1 MLKIG
6 ITGGIGSG
14 KTFVCHILEKLG
26 YPIFYSDREAKKLM
40 NENLDLIIKIK
51 KLLGNKA
58 YLNGI
63 IDKSFIA
70 QKIFETPTLRNE
82 LNAIVHPE
90 VYLAFEKWC
99 KSQDSKLV
107 FNESALLFETESYKR
122 FDKTI
127 LITANIS
134 IKIER
139 IKKRDLLDEIEI
151 KHRINSQLAD
161 KIKLKLADFVIEN
174 NEDKLLLPQ
183 LIHAINQL
191 ETKTL

>member
-26 YPIFYSDREAKKLM
+26 YPVFYSDQEAKKLM
-40 NENLDLIIKIK
+40 NENHDLIIKIK
-51 KLLGNKA
+51 ELLGYGA

-63 IDKSFIA
+63 INKSFIA
-70 QKIFETPTLRNE
+70 RKIFESPTLRNE

-90 VYLAFEKWC
+90 VYLAFEKWS
-99 KSQDSKLV
+99 KSQPSNLV

-127 LITANIS
+127 LITADICL
-134 IKIER
+134 KIER

-151 KHRINSQLAD
+151 KHRMNSQLSD
-161 KIKLKLADFVIEN
+161 EIKLKLADFVIEN

-183 LIHAINQL
+183 LIQFINQL
-191 ETKTL
+191 ETSTL

>member
-26 YPIFYSDREAKKLM
+26 YPVFYSDQEAKKLM

-51 KLLGNKA
+51 ELLGYGA

-63 IDKSFIA
+63 INKSFIA
-70 QKIFETPTLRNE
+70 RKIFETPTLRNE
-82 LNAIVHPE
+82 LNAVVHPE
-90 VYLAFEKWC
+90 VYLAFENWS
-99 KSQDSKLV
+99 KSQPSNLV

-127 LITANIS
+127 LITADICL
-134 IKIER
+134 KIER

-151 KHRINSQLAD
+151 KHRMNSQLSD
-161 KIKLKLADFVIEN
+161 EIKLKLADFVIEN

-183 LIHAINQL
+183 LIQFINQL
-191 ETKTL
+191 ETSTL

>member
-1 MLKIG
+1 MIKIG

-14 KTFVCHILEKLG
+14 KTFICHILEKLG
-26 YPIFYSDREAKKLM
+26 YPVFYSDQEAKKLM

-51 KLLGNKA
+51 ELLGYGA

-63 IDKSFIA
+63 INKSFIA
-70 QKIFETPTLRNE
+70 RKIFETPTLRNE

-90 VYLAFEKWC
+90 VYLAFEKWS

-127 LITANIS
+127 LITADICL
-134 IKIER
+134 KIER

-151 KHRINSQLAD
+151 KHRMNSQLSD
-161 KIKLKLADFVIEN
+161 EIKLKLADFVIEN
-174 NEDKLLLPQ
+174 NEDKLMLPQ
-183 LIHAINQL
+183 LIQFINQL
-191 ETKTL
+191 ETTTL

>member
-26 YPIFYSDREAKKLM
+26 YPVFYSDQEAKKLM

-51 KLLGNKA
+51 ELLGYGA

-63 IDKSFIA
+63 INKSFIA
-70 QKIFETPTLRNE
+70 RKIFETPTLRNE
-82 LNAIVHPE
+82 LNAVVHPE
-90 VYLAFEKWC
+90 VYLAFENWS
-99 KSQDSKLV
+99 KSQPSNLV

-127 LITANIS
+127 LITADICL
-134 IKIER
+134 KIER

-151 KHRINSQLAD
+151 KHRMNSQLSD
-161 KIKLKLADFVIEN
+161 EIKLKLADFVIEN

-183 LIHAINQL
+183 LIQFINQL
-191 ETKTL
+191 ETNTL

>member
-26 YPIFYSDREAKKLM
+26 YPIFYSDKEAKKLM
-40 NENLDLIIKIK
+40 NKNLDLIIKIK
-51 KLLGNKA
+51 ELLGNDA

-70 QKIFETPTLRNE
+70 RKIFETPTLRNE

-90 VYLAFEKWC
+90 VYLAFEKWS

-127 LITANIS
+127 LITADICL
-134 IKIER
+134 KIER

-151 KHRINSQLAD
+151 KHRMNSQLSD
-161 KIKLKLADFVIEN
+161 EIKLKLADFVIEN

-183 LIHAINQL
+183 LIQFINQL
-191 ETKTL
+191 ETTTL

>member
-1 MLKIG
+1 MIKIG

-14 KTFVCHILEKLG
+14 KTFICHILEKLG
-26 YPIFYSDREAKKLM
+26 YPVFYSDQEAKKLM

-51 KLLGNKA
+51 ELLGYGA

-63 IDKSFIA
+63 INKSFIA
-70 QKIFETPTLRNE
+70 RKIFETPTLRNE

-90 VYLAFEKWC
+90 VYLAFEKWS
-99 KSQDSKLV
+99 KSQPSNLV

-127 LITANIS
+127 LITADICL
-134 IKIER
+134 KIER

-151 KHRINSQLAD
+151 KHRMHSQLAD
-161 KIKLKLADFVIEN
+161 EIKLKLTDFVIEN
-174 NEDKLLLPQ
+174 NEVKLLLPQ

-191 ETKTL
+191 ETTTL

>member
-26 YPIFYSDREAKKLM
+26 YPVFYSDQEAKKLM

-51 KLLGNKA
+51 ELLGYGA

-63 IDKSFIA
+63 INKSFIA
-70 QKIFETPTLRNE
+70 RKIFETPTLRNE

-90 VYLAFEKWC
+90 VYLAFENWS
-99 KSQDSKLV
+99 KSQPSNLV

-127 LITANIS
+127 LITADICL
-134 IKIER
+134 KIER

-151 KHRINSQLAD
+151 KHRMNSQLSD
-161 KIKLKLADFVIEN
+161 EIKLKLADFVIEN

-183 LIHAINQL
+183 LIQFINQL
-191 ETKTL
+191 ETSTL

>member
-1 MLKIG
+1 MKKIG

-26 YPIFYSDREAKKLM
+26 YPIFYSDQIAKKMM
-40 NENLDLIIKIK
+40 NENIDLINKIK
-51 KLLGNKA
+51 QLLGNEA
-58 YLNGI
+58 YVNGI
-63 IDKSFIA
+63 IDKLFIA
-70 QKIFETPTLRNE
+70 HRIFEIPTLRNK

-90 VYLAFEKWC
+90 VYLAFENWC
-99 KSQDSKLV
+99 KSQTSKLV

-127 LITANIS
+127 LITADIS

-151 KHRINSQLAD
+151 KRRINSQLSD
-161 KIKLKLADFVIEN
+161 EIKLKLADFVIDN
-174 NEDKLLLPQ
+174 NGDKLVLPQ
-183 LIHAINQL
+183 LIKCINEL
-191 ETKTL
+191 

>member
-26 YPIFYSDREAKKLM
+26 YPVFYSDQEAKKLM

-51 KLLGNKA
+51 ELLGNDA

-70 QKIFETPTLRNE
+70 RKIFETPTLRNE

-90 VYLAFEKWC
+90 VYLAFEKWS

-127 LITANIS
+127 LITADICL
-134 IKIER
+134 KIER

-151 KHRINSQLAD
+151 KHRMNSQLSD
-161 KIKLKLADFVIEN
+161 EIKLKLSDFVIEN

-183 LIHAINQL
+183 LIHFINRL
-191 ETKTL
+191 ETNKL

>member
-1 MLKIG
+1 MIKIG

-14 KTFVCHILEKLG
+14 KTFICHILEKLG
-26 YPIFYSDREAKKLM
+26 YPVFYSDQEAKKLM

-70 QKIFETPTLRNE
+70 HKIFETPTLRNE

-90 VYLAFEKWC
+90 VYLAFENWC
-99 KSQDSKLV
+99 KSQTSKLV
-107 FNESALLFETESYKR
+107 FNESALLFETKSYKR
-122 FDKTI
+122 FDKTV
-127 LITANIS
+127 LITADICL
-134 IKIER
+134 KIER

-151 KHRINSQLAD
+151 KHRMNSQLSD
-161 KIKLKLADFVIEN
+161 EIKLKLADFVIEN

-183 LIHAINQL
+183 LIHFINHL
-191 ETKTL
+191 ENTTL

>member
-14 KTFVCHILEKLG
+14 KTFICHILEKLG
-26 YPIFYSDREAKKLM
+26 YTVFYSDMEAKKLM
-40 NENLDLIIKIK
+40 NENKHIIEKIK
-51 KLLGNKA
+51 KLLGNEA

-82 LNAIVHPE
+82 LNSIVHPE
-90 VYLAFEKWC
+90 VYLAFDNWC
-99 KSQDSKLV
+99 KSQTNKLV

-127 LITANIS
+127 LITADIS

-139 IKKRDLLDEIEI
+139 IKKRDQLDEIEI
-151 KHRINSQLAD
+151 KRRINSQLSD
-161 KIKLKLADFVIEN
+161 EIKLKLADFVIEN
-174 NEDKLLLPQ
+174 NEEKLLFPQ
-183 LIHAINQL
+183 LIKCINEL
-191 ETKTL
+191 EEK

>member
-26 YPIFYSDREAKKLM
+26 YPVFYSDQEAKKLM

-51 KLLGNKA
+51 ELLGYGA

-63 IDKSFIA
+63 INKSFIA
-70 QKIFETPTLRNE
+70 RKIFETPTLRNE
-82 LNAIVHPE
+82 LNAVVHPE
-90 VYLAFEKWC
+90 VYLAFENWS
-99 KSQDSKLV
+99 KSQPSNLV

-127 LITANIS
+127 LITADICL
-134 IKIER
+134 KIER

-151 KHRINSQLAD
+151 KHRMNSQLSD
-161 KIKLKLADFVIEN
+161 EIKLKLADFVIEN

-183 LIHAINQL
+183 LIQFINQL
-191 ETKTL
+191 ETTTL

>member
-1 MLKIG
+1 MIKIG

-26 YPIFYSDREAKKLM
+26 YPVFYSDQEAKKLM

-51 KLLGNKA
+51 ELLGYGA

-63 IDKSFIA
+63 INKSFIA
-70 QKIFETPTLRNE
+70 RKIFETPTLRNE

-90 VYLAFEKWC
+90 VYLAFEKWS

-127 LITANIS
+127 LITADICL
-134 IKIER
+134 KIER

-151 KHRINSQLAD
+151 KHRMNSQFSD
-161 KIKLKLADFVIEN
+161 EIKLKLADFVIEN

-183 LIHAINQL
+183 LIQFINQL
-191 ETKTL
+191 ENTTL

>member
-26 YPIFYSDREAKKLM
+26 YPIFYSDKEAKKLM
-40 NENLDLIIKIK
+40 NKNLDLIIKIK
-51 KLLGNKA
+51 ELLGNDA

-70 QKIFETPTLRNE
+70 RKIFETPTLRNE

-90 VYLAFEKWC
+90 VYLAFEKWS

-127 LITANIS
+127 LITADICL
-134 IKIER
+134 KIER

-151 KHRINSQLAD
+151 KHRMNSQLSD
-161 KIKLKLADFVIEN
+161 EIKLKLADFVIEN

-183 LIHAINQL
+183 LIQFINQL
-191 ETKTL
+191 ETNTL

>member
-1 MLKIG
+1 MIKIG

-26 YPIFYSDREAKKLM
+26 YPVFYSDKEAQNFM
-40 NENLDLIIKIK
+40 HENLSLIKKIK
-51 KLLGNKA
+51 ELLGNEA

-63 IDKSFIA
+63 IDKSFIS

-82 LNAIVHPE
+82 LNAIVHPK
-90 VYLAFEKWC
+90 VYLAFENWS

-127 LITANIS
+127 LITADICL
-134 IKIER
+134 KIER
-139 IKKRDLLDEIEI
+139 IKKRDHLNEIEI
-151 KHRINSQLAD
+151 KRRMHSQLAD
-161 KIKLKLADFVIEN
+161 EIKLKLADFVIEN

-191 ETKTL
+191 ETATL

>member
-26 YPIFYSDREAKKLM
+26 YPVFYSDQEAKKLM

-51 KLLGNKA
+51 ELLGYGA

-63 IDKSFIA
+63 INKSFIA
-70 QKIFETPTLRNE
+70 RKIFETPTLRNE

-90 VYLAFEKWC
+90 VYLAFEKWS
-99 KSQDSKLV
+99 KSQPSNLV

-127 LITANIS
+127 LINADIS

-151 KHRINSQLAD
+151 KHRMNSQFSD
-161 KIKLKLADFVIEN
+161 EIKLKLADFVIEN

-183 LIHAINQL
+183 LIHFINQL
-191 ETKTL
+191 ETNTL

>member
-26 YPIFYSDREAKKLM
+26 YPIFYSDKEAKKLM

-51 KLLGNKA
+51 ELLGNDA

-70 QKIFETPTLRNE
+70 RKIFETPTLRNE

-90 VYLAFEKWC
+90 VYLAFEKWS

-127 LITANIS
+127 LITADIS

-151 KHRINSQLAD
+151 KHRMNSQLSD
-161 KIKLKLADFVIEN
+161 EIKLKLADFVIEN

-183 LIHAINQL
+183 LIQFINQL
-191 ETKTL
+191 ETTTL

>member
-14 KTFVCHILEKLG
+14 KTFICHILEKLG
-26 YPIFYSDREAKKLM
+26 YPVFYSDMEAKKLM
-40 NENLDLIIKIK
+40 NENKHIIEKIK

-58 YLNGI
+58 YLKGI
-63 IDKSFIA
+63 LNKSFIA
-70 QKIFETPTLRNE
+70 QKIFEIPTLRNE

-90 VYLAFEKWC
+90 VYLAFENWC
-99 KSQDSKLV
+99 NSQTCNLV

-127 LITANIS
+127 LITADIS

-151 KHRINSQLAD
+151 KRRMNSQLSD
-161 KIKLKLADFVIEN
+161 EIKLKLADFVIDN
-174 NEDKLLLPQ
+174 NGDKLVLTQ
-183 LIHAINQL
+183 LIKCIHEL
-191 ETKTL
+191 EFPIL

>member
-14 KTFVCHILEKLG
+14 KTFVCQILEKLG

-40 NENLDLIIKIK
+40 NENLDLKKKIK
-51 KLLGNKA
+51 KLLGNKT

-82 LNAIVHPE
+82 LNAMVHPE
-90 VYLAFEKWC
+90 VYLSFEKWS

-127 LITANIS
+127 LITADNS

-139 IKKRDLLDEIEI
+139 IKKRDYLNEIEI
-151 KHRINSQLAD
+151 KHRMNSQLSD
-161 KIKLKLADFVIEN
+161 EIKLKLTDFVLEN
-174 NEDKLLLPQ
+174 NEVKLLLPQ
-183 LIHAINQL
+183 LIHVINQL
-191 ETKTL
+191 ETTTL

>member
-26 YPIFYSDREAKKLM
+26 YPIFYSDKEAKKLM
-40 NENLDLIIKIK
+40 NENLHLIIKIK
-51 KLLGNKA
+51 KLLGNEA

-63 IDKSFIA
+63 IDRSFIA

-90 VYLAFEKWC
+90 VYLAFEKWS
-99 KSQDSKLV
+99 KSQTSKLV

-127 LITANIS
+127 LITADICL
-134 IKIER
+134 KIER

-151 KHRINSQLAD
+151 KHRMNSQLSD
-161 KIKLKLADFVIEN
+161 EIKLKLADFVIEN

-183 LIHAINQL
+183 LIQFINQL
-191 ETKTL
+191 ETNTL

>member
-26 YPIFYSDREAKKLM
+26 YPIFYSDKEAKKLM
-40 NENLDLIIKIK
+40 NKNLDLIIKIK
-51 KLLGNKA
+51 ELLGNDA

-70 QKIFETPTLRNE
+70 RKIFETPTLRNE

-90 VYLAFEKWC
+90 VYLAFEKWS
-99 KSQDSKLV
+99 KSQPSNLV

-127 LITANIS
+127 LITADICL
-134 IKIER
+134 KIER

-151 KHRINSQLAD
+151 KHRMNSQLSD
-161 KIKLKLADFVIEN
+161 EIKLKLADFVIEN

-183 LIHAINQL
+183 LIQFINQL
-191 ETKTL
+191 KTTTL

>member
-26 YPIFYSDREAKKLM
+26 YPVFYSDKEAKKLM

-90 VYLAFEKWC
+90 VYLAFEKWS

-127 LITANIS
+127 LITADICL
-134 IKIER
+134 KIER

>member
-1 MLKIG
+1 MKKIG
-6 ITGGIGSG
+6 ITGGIGTG

-26 YPIFYSDREAKKLM
+26 YPIFYSDQVAKKLM
-40 NENLDLIIKIK
+40 HENIDLINKIK
-51 KLLGNKA
+51 QLLGNES

-63 IDKSFIA
+63 IDKPFIA
-70 QKIFETPTLRNE
+70 QKIFEIPTLRNE

-90 VYLAFEKWC
+90 VYLAFENWC
-99 KSQDSKLV
+99 NSQTSKLV

-127 LITANIS
+127 LITADIS

-151 KHRINSQLAD
+151 KRRMNSQLSD
-161 KIKLKLADFVIEN
+161 EIKLKLADFVIDN
-174 NEDKLLLPQ
+174 NGEKLVLPQ
-183 LIHAINQL
+183 LIKCINEL
-191 ETKTL
+191 EEKTL

>member
-26 YPIFYSDREAKKLM
+26 YPVFYSDQEAKKLM

-51 KLLGNKA
+51 ELLGYGA

-63 IDKSFIA
+63 INKSFIA
-70 QKIFETPTLRNE
+70 RKIFETPTLRNE
-82 LNAIVHPE
+82 LNAVVHPE
-90 VYLAFEKWC
+90 VYLAFENWS
-99 KSQDSKLV
+99 KSQPSNLV
-107 FNESALLFETESYKR
+107 INESALLFETESYKR

-127 LITANIS
+127 LITADICL
-134 IKIER
+134 KIER

-151 KHRINSQLAD
+151 KHRMNSQLSD
-161 KIKLKLADFVIEN
+161 EIKLKLADFVIEN

-183 LIHAINQL
+183 LIQFINQL
-191 ETKTL
+191 ETSTL

>member
-1 MLKIG
+1 MIKIG

-14 KTFVCHILEKLG
+14 KTFICHILEKLG
-26 YPIFYSDREAKKLM
+26 YPVFYSDQEAKKLM

-51 KLLGNKA
+51 ELLGNDA

-70 QKIFETPTLRNE
+70 RKIFETPTLRNE

-90 VYLAFEKWC
+90 VYLAFEKWS

-127 LITANIS
+127 LITADICL
-134 IKIER
+134 KIER

-151 KHRINSQLAD
+151 KHRMNSQLSD

-183 LIHAINQL
+183 LIHFINQL
-191 ETKTL
+191 ETTTL

>member
-26 YPIFYSDREAKKLM
+26 YPVFYSDQEAKKLM
-40 NENLDLIIKIK
+40 NENHDLIIKIK
-51 KLLGNKA
+51 ELLGYGA

-63 IDKSFIA
+63 INKSFIA
-70 QKIFETPTLRNE
+70 RKIFEAPTLRNE

-90 VYLAFEKWC
+90 VYLAFEKWS
-99 KSQDSKLV
+99 KSQPSNLV

-127 LITANIS
+127 LINADIS

-151 KHRINSQLAD
+151 KHRMNSQFSD
-161 KIKLKLADFVIEN
+161 EIKLKLADFVIEN

-183 LIHAINQL
+183 LIHFINQL
-191 ETKTL
+191 ETNTL

>member
-1 MLKIG
+1 MKKIG
-6 ITGGIGSG
+6 ITGGIGTG

-26 YPIFYSDREAKKLM
+26 YPIFYSDQVAKKLM
-40 NENLDLIIKIK
+40 HENIDLINKIK
-51 KLLGNKA
+51 QLLGNES

-63 IDKSFIA
+63 IDKPFIA
-70 QKIFETPTLRNE
+70 QKIFEIPTLRNE

-90 VYLAFEKWC
+90 VYLAFENWC
-99 KSQDSKLV
+99 NSQTSKLV

-127 LITANIS
+127 LITADIS

-151 KHRINSQLAD
+151 KRRMNSQLSD
-161 KIKLKLADFVIEN
+161 ENKLKLADFAIN
-174 NEDKLLLPQ
+174 NNGEKLVLPQ
-183 LIHAINQL
+183 LIKCINEL
-191 ETKTL
+191 EEKTL